1 MSKTVARLVFPV
13 VALAITG
20 VVRAGDGPTNRPL
33 PEQRQ
38 QRLLERFEDK
48 GIDADEDGTLTREE
62 VRAFFAD
69 RSRDGRR
76 SRLGDRHRGHG
87 KEGSPAE
94 KMHRLGMT
102 LHHIEVYS
110 ASTPPQH
117 FDLTKHLRADLD
129 RDGQLSNAEWRAFA
143 QEKRDEIITRL
154 ARQLPDADSDGD
166 GTLDAEE
173 LQAVESS
180 FRAQVLER
188 DPEADSDG
196 DGVLS
201 QDELV
206 AFRAAHI
213 EQQREQILED
223 NPEADLDGDGELSDA
238 EMHEFGADHYG
249 YKAYGGKGRRGAKR
263 EASTR
268 GRGRLLRR
276 HPEADLNEDGNL
288 SEEELRTFRAS
299 RRRRSPTDAEDR

>member
-1 MSKTVARLVFPV
+1 MNKTVATLVFSV

-20 VVRAGDGPTNRPL
+20 VIRAEERDPNEPI

-38 QRLLERFEDK
+38 DRLLERFGEK

-69 RSRDGRR
+69 RPRDGRR
-76 SRLGDRHRGHG
+76 GGLDLHNRGLGKRGNH
-87 KEGSPAE
+87 EG
-94 KMHRLGMT
+94 KMHRLAMT
-102 LHHIEVYS
+102 LHHIELFS
-110 ASTPPQH
+110 ASTPPEH
-117 FDLTKHLRADLD
+117 FDLTKHLEADLD

-154 ARQLPDADSDGD
+154 ARRMPDADGDGD
-166 GTLDAEE
+166 GTLNAEE
-173 LQAVESS
+173 LQAVES
-180 FRAQVLER
+180 RLRTQVLER

-201 QDELV
+201 QDEFA

-213 EQQREQILED
+213 EKHRRQILEH
-223 NPEADLDGDGELSDA
+223 NPEADLDGDGTLSDA

-249 YKAYGGKGRRGAKR
+249 FEAYGGKGRRAARRGAR
-263 EASTR
+263 DR
-268 GRGRLLRR
+268 GRVLRR
-276 HPEADLNEDGNL
+276 HPEADLDEDGTL
-288 SEEELRTFRAS
+288 SDEELRAFRET
-299 RRRRSPTDAEDR
+299 RRGRGRTNTEE